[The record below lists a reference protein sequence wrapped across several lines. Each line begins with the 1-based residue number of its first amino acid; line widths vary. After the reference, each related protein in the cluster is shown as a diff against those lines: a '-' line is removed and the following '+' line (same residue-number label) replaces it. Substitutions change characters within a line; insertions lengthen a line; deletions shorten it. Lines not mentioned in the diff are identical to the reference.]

1 MIGTF
6 NWQVKCWTHD
16 DLNFAFSATKKR
28 IEGKYDDGGEGKLV
42 QEPESKVA
50 CTVLNA
56 NSLPEKHVRQ
66 LIK

>member
-1 MIGTF
+1 MEGRQTSEVLDPRWPKF
-6 NWQVKCWTHD
+6 C
-16 DLNFAFSATKKR
+16 FFSHKKKR

>member
-1 MIGTF
+1 MTKILLF
-6 NWQVKCWTHD
+6 QPQ
-16 DLNFAFSATKKR
+16 KKR